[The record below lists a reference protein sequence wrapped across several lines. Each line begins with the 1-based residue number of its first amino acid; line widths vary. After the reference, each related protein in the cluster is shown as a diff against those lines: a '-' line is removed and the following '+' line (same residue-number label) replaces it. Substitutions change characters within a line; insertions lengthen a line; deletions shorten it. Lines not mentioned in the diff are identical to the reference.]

1 MIMQKASGILW
12 MAIALAVAVSC
23 APQPRPSPAAK
34 NPNDPGATGRT
45 DVRGDDST
53 IAGDR
58 KGTVEEKEGTP

>member
-1 MIMQKASGILW
+1 MQKASGILW
-12 MAIALAVAVSC
+12 MAIVVSIAASC
-23 APQPRPSPAAK
+23 APQPRPSPAAL

-58 KGTVEEKEGTP
+58 KGTLEEKEGTP